1 MEGKVKLPS
10 LKKTLLLL
18 NELLDPLG
26 GQRSKT
32 FRTQIRSYNANLN
45 VIRLEEYMLAISQ
58 CHDYEPIKVNES
70 SNKPISP
77 IKFLMDKAFCHN
89 NQSGPACFS

>member
-1 MEGKVKLPS
+1 MKLPS

-32 FRTQIRSYNANLN
+32 FRTQIRSYNATFAMTSIAGKVDN
-45 VIRLEEYMLAISQ
+45 
-58 CHDYEPIKVNES
+58 KVNDGRGPYIFRL
-70 SNKPISP
+70 NGHFYHRIGKILP
-77 IKFLMDKAFCHN
+77 N
-89 NQSGPACFS
+89 NGEDPQFA